1 MEFDFKTL
9 RESRKAVAQKIAE
22 NLLLYGDLEAPNSG
36 YGSHGTQD
44 HIVAMGSANY
54 LRYLAY
60 IQSEP
65 NGSQHFLT
73 ETEAAK
79 EGLTIKRGTEPL
91 ILERWTVDAAKEYHA
106 FDLPL
111 YPVHHMEGE
120 HKTLTAY
127 MRRDLLRQHQ
137 PSRAALAKFFES
149 AGVLQKDAPQDTETL
164 YHAARAY
171 AKQKFPEISTNQ
183 ACFVHLLMKQNGI
196 QPDYPHEPLL
206 TAEEVKRYIQEAPDL
221 IFSSISRASK
231 EAKQVQQ
238 ELRFVERQLEQDKDA
253 ERAHIADSYEG
264 KPFENLRV
272 IYSDVTYITK
282 SGDGIVSYSYA
293 EGVREFTDKVGKVI
307 QPKPGEGIELCG
319 EDAYRFLSQVNR
331 TDKRF
336 FHQEGEVQATFSVF
350 YDGKELGNKN
360 RYDLGRLEFGN
371 KKTVAEALEYAMSK
385 RYRLFLTDEKAL
397 DAHFE
402 SIQRY
407 GNNQVKALPQ
417 YQSKDAFRKY
427 LETRLQESQTVWNAF
442 TKEEAAFLQHHP
454 EYDKL
459 NKTDAHPYVAICKES
474 DLEEMQKRGLVIETL
489 PKDTLHDFVTF
500 SPGQWETNEVLGA
513 IDSQAPETIDTA
525 KEDPY
530 ICLGQQQ
537 ELAEGL
543 VAFTTKTS
551 PDEDRWLNID
561 RAEEN
566 GFPKRVLYT
575 MPKEDVSRIKDLS
588 AITLQYKSYAISDSL
603 EVENS
608 SLTFRGLKAI
618 QWFRGNVVQDDT
630 AYKEAL
636 EKRMYLPGMAPKHE
650 LVLSCEGKPIFS
662 MRYQEGRGDLAKA
675 VPHYL
680 PETLPE
686 KYQKACETVKRYRR
700 AVHQRRWPDEQ
711 TQASSIE
718 NPAPFP
724 TIEESRETLAKD
736 LEHYTREYKAEEPRA
751 TAKFYTL
758 YPFADPAV
766 DTPKKAILGT
776 ISEMAKDGC
785 TIARI
790 ESVLTHISTERTPE
804 ALEILES
811 PEGKQAIRKA
821 RKVLHLVQDSKGK
834 SASR

>member
-36 YGSHGTQD
+36 YGSHGTQG

-60 IQSEP
+60 IQNEP

-73 ETEAAK
+73 EPEAAK
-79 EGLTIKRGTEPL
+79 EGLAIKRGTEPL

-106 FDLPL
+106 FDLPV

-120 HKTLTAY
+120 HKALTAY

-137 PSRAALAKFFES
+137 PSRAALAKFFEN

-196 QPDYPHEPLL
+196 QPDYSHEPLL

-221 IFSSISRASK
+221 IFSSISRASN
-231 EAKQVQQ
+231 EAKKVQQ
-238 ELRFVERQLEQDKDA
+238 ELRFVERQLKKDK
-253 ERAHIADSYEG
+253 
-264 KPFENLRV
+264 
-272 IYSDVTYITK
+272 
-282 SGDGIVSYSYA
+282 
-293 EGVREFTDKVGKVI
+293 
-307 QPKPGEGIELCG
+307 
-319 EDAYRFLSQVNR
+319 
-331 TDKRF
+331 
-336 FHQEGEVQATFSVF
+336 
-350 YDGKELGNKN
+350 
-360 RYDLGRLEFGN
+360 
-371 KKTVAEALEYAMSK
+371 
-385 RYRLFLTDEKAL
+385 
-397 DAHFE
+397 
-402 SIQRY
+402 
-407 GNNQVKALPQ
+407 
-417 YQSKDAFRKY
+417 
-427 LETRLQESQTVWNAF
+427 NA
-442 TKEEAAFLQHHP
+442 
-454 EYDKL
+454 
-459 NKTDAHPYVAICKES
+459 DAHPYVAICKES
-474 DLEEMQKRGLVIETL
+474 DLTEMQKRGLVIETP

-500 SPGQWETNEVLGA
+500 SPGQWETNEVLRA
-513 IDSQAPETIDTA
+513 IDSQDPETIDTA

-543 VAFTTKTS
+543 VAFTTKAS
-551 PDEDRWLNID
+551 PDDDRWLDID

-618 QWFRGNVVQDDT
+618 QWFRSNVVQDDT

-636 EKRMYLPGMAPKHE
+636 EKRMYLPGMAPKRE

-686 KYQKACETVKRYRR
+686 KYQKACETVKRYRM

-711 TQASSIE
+711 TKASTLE

-736 LEHYTREYKAEEPRA
+736 LEHYARESKVEEPRA

-766 DTPKKAILGT
+766 DTPKKAILGA

-790 ESVLTHISTERTPE
+790 ESVLTHINTERTPE

>member
-22 NLLLYGDLEAPNSG
+22 DLLLYGDLEAPNSG

-60 IQSEP
+60 IQNEP

-73 ETEAAK
+73 EPEAAK
-79 EGLTIKRGTEPL
+79 EGLTIKRGTSPL

-106 FDLPL
+106 FDLPV

-127 MRRDLLRQHQ
+127 MRRDFLRQHQ
-137 PSRAALAKFFES
+137 PSRAALAKFFEN

-171 AKQKFPEISTNQ
+171 AKQKFPELSTNQ

-196 QPDYPHEPLL
+196 QPDYSHEPLL

-221 IFSSISRASK
+221 IFSSISRASN
-231 EAKQVQQ
+231 EAKKVQQ
-238 ELRFVERQLEQDKDA
+238 ELRFVERQLKQDK
-253 ERAHIADSYEG
+253 
-264 KPFENLRV
+264 
-272 IYSDVTYITK
+272 
-282 SGDGIVSYSYA
+282 
-293 EGVREFTDKVGKVI
+293 
-307 QPKPGEGIELCG
+307 
-319 EDAYRFLSQVNR
+319 
-331 TDKRF
+331 
-336 FHQEGEVQATFSVF
+336 EV
-350 YDGKELGNKN
+350 
-360 RYDLGRLEFGN
+360 
-371 KKTVAEALEYAMSK
+371 
-385 RYRLFLTDEKAL
+385 
-397 DAHFE
+397 
-402 SIQRY
+402 
-407 GNNQVKALPQ
+407 
-417 YQSKDAFRKY
+417 
-427 LETRLQESQTVWNAF
+427 
-442 TKEEAAFLQHHP
+442 
-454 EYDKL
+454 
-459 NKTDAHPYVAICKES
+459 DAHPYIAICKES
-474 DLEEMQKRGLVIETL
+474 DLAEMQKRGLVLETL

-500 SPGQWETNEVLGA
+500 SPGQWETNEVLRA
-513 IDSQAPETIDTA
+513 IDSQDPETIDTA

-543 VAFTTKTS
+543 AAFTTKAS
-551 PDEDRWLNID
+551 PDDDRWLNID

-618 QWFRGNVVQDDT
+618 QWFRSNVIQDDT

-636 EKRMYLPGMAPKHE
+636 EKRMYLPGMAPKRE

-686 KYQKACETVKRYRR
+686 KYQKACETVKRYRM

-711 TQASSIE
+711 TQANTLE

-724 TIEESRETLAKD
+724 TIEESRETLAKA
-736 LEHYTREYKAEEPRA
+736 LEHRARESKAEETRA
-751 TAKFYTL
+751 AAKFYTL
-758 YPFADPAV
+758 SPLADPAV
-766 DTPKKAILGT
+766 DTPKKAILGA
-776 ISEMAKDGC
+776 ISGMAKDGC

>member
-1 MEFDFKTL
+1 MEFDFKAL

-60 IQSEP
+60 IQNEP

-73 ETEAAK
+73 EPEAAK
-79 EGLTIKRGTEPL
+79 EGLAIKRGTEPL

-106 FDLPL
+106 FDLPV

-120 HKTLTAY
+120 HKALTAY

-137 PSRAALAKFFES
+137 PSRAALAKFFEN

-206 TAEEVKRYIQEAPDL
+206 TAEEVKRYIQEAPNL

-231 EAKQVQQ
+231 EAKKVQQ
-238 ELRFVERQLEQDKDA
+238 ELRFVERQLKQDK
-253 ERAHIADSYEG
+253 E
-264 KPFENLRV
+264 
-272 IYSDVTYITK
+272 
-282 SGDGIVSYSYA
+282 
-293 EGVREFTDKVGKVI
+293 
-307 QPKPGEGIELCG
+307 
-319 EDAYRFLSQVNR
+319 VN
-331 TDKRF
+331 
-336 FHQEGEVQATFSVF
+336 
-350 YDGKELGNKN
+350 
-360 RYDLGRLEFGN
+360 
-371 KKTVAEALEYAMSK
+371 
-385 RYRLFLTDEKAL
+385 
-397 DAHFE
+397 
-402 SIQRY
+402 
-407 GNNQVKALPQ
+407 
-417 YQSKDAFRKY
+417 
-427 LETRLQESQTVWNAF
+427 
-442 TKEEAAFLQHHP
+442 
-454 EYDKL
+454 
-459 NKTDAHPYVAICKES
+459 AHPYIAICKES
-474 DLEEMQKRGLVIETL
+474 DLAEMQKRGLFIETL

-513 IDSQAPETIDTA
+513 IDSQDPETIDTA

-537 ELAEGL
+537 ELSEGL
-543 VAFTTKTS
+543 VAFTTKAS
-551 PDEDRWLNID
+551 PDDDRWLDID

-618 QWFRGNVVQDDT
+618 QWFRSNVVQDDT

-636 EKRMYLPGMAPKHE
+636 EKRMYLPGMAPKRE

-686 KYQKACETVKRYRR
+686 KYQKACETVKRYRM

-711 TQASSIE
+711 TQASTLE

-724 TIEESRETLAKD
+724 TIEESREALAKD
-736 LEHYTREYKAEEPRA
+736 LERYVHESKGDESRA

-766 DTPKKAILGT
+766 DTPKKAILGA
-776 ISEMAKDGC
+776 ISEMAKDGY

-790 ESVLTHISTERTPE
+790 ESVLTHISTERTSE
-804 ALEILES
+804 ALETLES

>member
-60 IQSEP
+60 IQNEP

-73 ETEAAK
+73 EPEAAK
-79 EGLTIKRGTEPL
+79 EGLTIKRGTSPL

-106 FDLPL
+106 FDLPV

-137 PSRAALAKFFES
+137 PSRAALAKFFEN

-171 AKQKFPEISTNQ
+171 AKQKFPDISTNQ

-196 QPDYPHEPLL
+196 QPDYSHEPLL

-231 EAKQVQQ
+231 EAKKVQQ
-238 ELRFVERQLEQDKDA
+238 ELRFVERQLKQDK
-253 ERAHIADSYEG
+253 
-264 KPFENLRV
+264 
-272 IYSDVTYITK
+272 
-282 SGDGIVSYSYA
+282 
-293 EGVREFTDKVGKVI
+293 
-307 QPKPGEGIELCG
+307 
-319 EDAYRFLSQVNR
+319 
-331 TDKRF
+331 
-336 FHQEGEVQATFSVF
+336 EV
-350 YDGKELGNKN
+350 
-360 RYDLGRLEFGN
+360 
-371 KKTVAEALEYAMSK
+371 
-385 RYRLFLTDEKAL
+385 
-397 DAHFE
+397 
-402 SIQRY
+402 
-407 GNNQVKALPQ
+407 
-417 YQSKDAFRKY
+417 
-427 LETRLQESQTVWNAF
+427 
-442 TKEEAAFLQHHP
+442 
-454 EYDKL
+454 
-459 NKTDAHPYVAICKES
+459 DAHPYIAICKES
-474 DLEEMQKRGLVIETL
+474 DLAEMQKRGLVTETL

-513 IDSQAPETIDTA
+513 IDSQDPETIDTA

-543 VAFTTKTS
+543 VAFTTKAS
-551 PDEDRWLNID
+551 PDDDRWLDID

-588 AITLQYKSYAISDSL
+588 AITLQDKSYAISDSL

-618 QWFRGNVVQDDT
+618 QWFRSNVVQDDT

-636 EKRMYLPGMAPKHE
+636 EKRMYLPGMAPKRE

-686 KYQKACETVKRYRR
+686 KYQKACETVKRYRM

-711 TQASSIE
+711 TQASTLE
-718 NPAPFP
+718 NPTPFP
-724 TIEESRETLAKD
+724 TIEESREALAKD
-736 LEHYTREYKAEEPRA
+736 LEHYARESKAEEPRA

-766 DTPKKAILGT
+766 DTPKKAILGA

>member
-1 MEFDFKTL
+1 
-9 RESRKAVAQKIAE
+9 
-22 NLLLYGDLEAPNSG
+22 
-36 YGSHGTQD
+36 
-44 HIVAMGSANY
+44 
-54 LRYLAY
+54 
-60 IQSEP
+60 
-65 NGSQHFLT
+65 
-73 ETEAAK
+73 
-79 EGLTIKRGTEPL
+79 
-91 ILERWTVDAAKEYHA
+91 
-106 FDLPL
+106 
-111 YPVHHMEGE
+111 MEGE
-120 HKTLTAY
+120 HKALTAY

-137 PSRAALAKFFES
+137 PSRAALAKFFED
-149 AGVLQKDAPQDTETL
+149 AGVIQKDAPQDTETL

-171 AKQKFPEISTNQ
+171 AKQKFPDISTNQ

-196 QPDYPHEPLL
+196 QPDYSHEPLL

-231 EAKQVQQ
+231 EAKKVQQ
-238 ELRFVERQLEQDKDA
+238 ELRFVERQLKKDK
-253 ERAHIADSYEG
+253 
-264 KPFENLRV
+264 
-272 IYSDVTYITK
+272 
-282 SGDGIVSYSYA
+282 
-293 EGVREFTDKVGKVI
+293 
-307 QPKPGEGIELCG
+307 
-319 EDAYRFLSQVNR
+319 
-331 TDKRF
+331 
-336 FHQEGEVQATFSVF
+336 EV
-350 YDGKELGNKN
+350 
-360 RYDLGRLEFGN
+360 
-371 KKTVAEALEYAMSK
+371 
-385 RYRLFLTDEKAL
+385 
-397 DAHFE
+397 
-402 SIQRY
+402 
-407 GNNQVKALPQ
+407 
-417 YQSKDAFRKY
+417 
-427 LETRLQESQTVWNAF
+427 
-442 TKEEAAFLQHHP
+442 
-454 EYDKL
+454 
-459 NKTDAHPYVAICKES
+459 DAHPYIAICKES
-474 DLEEMQKRGLVIETL
+474 DFAEMQKRGLVIETL
-489 PKDTLHDFVTF
+489 PKDAFHDFVTF
-500 SPGQWETNEVLGA
+500 SPGQWETNEVLRA
-513 IDSQAPETIDTA
+513 IDSQDPETIDTA

-543 VAFTTKTS
+543 VAFTTKAS
-551 PDEDRWLNID
+551 PDDDRWLDID

-618 QWFRGNVVQDDT
+618 QWFRSNVVQDDT

-636 EKRMYLPGMAPKHE
+636 EKRMYLPGIAPKRE

-686 KYQKACETVKRYRR
+686 KYQKACETVKRYRM

-711 TQASSIE
+711 TKASTLE

-736 LEHYTREYKAEEPRA
+736 LEHYTRESKAEEPRA
-751 TAKFYTL
+751 VAKFYTL
-758 YPFADPAV
+758 SPLADPAV
-766 DTPKKAILGT
+766 DTPKKAILGA